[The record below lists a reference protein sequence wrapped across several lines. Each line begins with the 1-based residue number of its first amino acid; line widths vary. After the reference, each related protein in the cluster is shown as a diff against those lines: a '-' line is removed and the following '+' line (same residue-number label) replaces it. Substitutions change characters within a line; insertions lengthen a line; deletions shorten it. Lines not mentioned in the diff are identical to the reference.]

1 MKRTKE
7 PWEYGKATNYDGFYI
22 APKGTLPTMVS
33 VERCGGNVKVECFNF
48 PGETEDV
55 ARRIVSCVNALA
67 VYNPEK
73 VEELVR
79 AAKEL
84 KEAMNGNS
92 QVSKLE
98 TAVKVVQALA
108 HLRGE

>member
-1 MKRTKE
+1 MKHTKE
-7 PWEYGKATNYDGFYI
+7 PWEYGKANNYDGFYI
-22 APKGTLPTMVS
+22 APRGTLPTMVS

-67 VYNPEK
+67 GYNPEK
-73 VEELVR
+73 VEELVK
-79 AAKEL
+79 AAEEL
-84 KEAMNGNS
+84 KYAMEGKS
-92 QVSKLE
+92 QVFKYDAAE
-98 TAVKVVQALA
+98 KVVQALA